1 MQSTKQDPSH
11 RPFNPCD
18 ASHER
23 ETLPAK
29 IWELLRRNSGFK
41 KTIARLKELRRRLP
55 SQNQKVKRSMQ
66 SSQPSTKGISS
77 THQTIRQIITNLS
90 QRNKYAFTAL
100 EWILPDLRLR
110 RRTKLGSRAKLTL
123 VTSWAKAPNGFKQE
137 FRSLCADLDKEAKLP
152 IGKEPSLHP
161 TTHKVTF
168 LDNVNLTE
176 MLSKIA
182 ADGSVTGDQLMYAM
196 RIDDLATQY
205 HLFAVPK
212 TLIRRGEAND
222 IGCWIANEL
231 KAGLPNKRDLLGN
244 PQEWK
249 DWLSKSPGRKTSEY
263 YARIRYLNQL
273 CREIFPIFK
282 HSDLLAPAAHRSHR
296 KRTTPKRGN

>member
-1 MQSTKQDPSH
+1 MQSTKQDPSR

-18 ASHER
+18 ASPER

-41 KTIARLKELRRRLP
+41 KTVARLKELRRRLP
-55 SQNQKVKRSMQ
+55 SQNQKVKRSKQ
-66 SSQPSTKGISS
+66 SSQPSIKGISS
-77 THQTIRQIITNLS
+77 THQIIRQILTNLS

-100 EWILPDLRLR
+100 EWIFPDLRLR

-168 LDNVNLTE
+168 LDSFRLTE

-182 ADGSVTGDQLMYAM
+182 ANGRVTGDQFMYAM
-196 RIDDLATQY
+196 RIDDLAKQY

-212 TLIRRGEAND
+212 TLIHRGEATA
-222 IGCWIANEL
+222 IARWIENEL
-231 KAGLPNKRDLLGN
+231 KTGLPNKRDLLGN

-249 DWLSKSPGRKTSEY
+249 NWLSKSPGRKTSEY
-263 YARIRYLNQL
+263 YDRIRYLNQL
-273 CREIFPIFK
+273 CREIFPNLK

-296 KRTTPKRGN
+296 KHTTPKRGN